1 MQRTKRKLGI
11 QEIIEAFN
19 EIIEIICDCYN
30 KPLRESFKHETRSTQ
45 IGKDIESALLK
56 RKIMERYSDIGWK
69 VQRKLLE
76 NDIIEPGGIRKENES

>member
-45 IGKDIESALLK
+45 IGKDIEAALLK

-76 NDIIEPGGIRKENES
+76 NDIIEPGGIRKEEES